1 MEAPG
6 TNEILREAAPTEPL
20 PYPNARLGRLT
31 RRLEAEYGRQQRWS
45 RKPPLDQLVATVLS
59 QRTTYADERA
69 AFEGLLA
76 AFGDWEG
83 VARASVE
90 DIEARIQTTRYPEVK
105 APRIKAILE
114 FVIADRGAASLDH
127 LYDLDVAEADA
138 YLRAL
143 PGVGP
148 KTSTFVQLFSMRR
161 PVLPVDTHVHRTTTR
176 LGVIGPKVSQARAHD
191 LLLAMIPRDAAEVL
205 NFHKLFFKLGQ
216 RVCHYGSPACG
227 RCPLAADCPVAG
239 ASGSLRSRR

>member
-6 TNEILREAAPTEPL
+6 TNEVLHGEAPAEPL
-20 PYPNARLGRLT
+20 PYPNERLGQLT

-45 RKPPLDQLVATVLS
+45 RKPPMDQLIATILS
-59 QRTTYADERA
+59 QRTNYADERT
-69 AFEGLLA
+69 AFNNLLS
-76 AFGDWEG
+76 AFGDWAG
-83 VARASVE
+83 VARASVA
-90 DIEARIQTTRYPEVK
+90 DIEAQIQTTRYPEIK
-105 APRIKAILE
+105 APRIKEILE
-114 FVIADRGAASLDH
+114 FIIADRGEASLDH
-127 LYDLDVAEADA
+127 LYELSIEEADA
-138 YLRAL
+138 YMRQL

-176 LGVIGPKVSQARAHD
+176 IGIIPAKTSQSKAHD

-216 RVCHYGSPACG
+216 RVCHYNRPACG
-227 RCPLAADCPVAG
+227 RCPVQEGCEF
-239 ASGSLRSRR
+239 GSRV